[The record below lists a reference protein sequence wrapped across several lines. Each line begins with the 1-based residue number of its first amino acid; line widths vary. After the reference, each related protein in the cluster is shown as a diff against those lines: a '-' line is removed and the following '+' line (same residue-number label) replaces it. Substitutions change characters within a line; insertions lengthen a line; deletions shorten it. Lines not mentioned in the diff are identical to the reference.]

1 MEITTIKIQKET
13 KERLDKLKENKG
25 ETYDDLIKKMLWLLN
40 TTKVQPEKA
49 RAVLR
54 KIDET
59 RARILKQK
67 AEIERLKK

>member
-13 KERLDKLKENKG
+13 KERLEKLKENKG
-25 ETYDDLIKKMLWLLN
+25 ETYDDLIKKMLWILN

-59 RARILKQK
+59 RARIVKQQM
-67 AEIERLKK
+67 EIERLRK